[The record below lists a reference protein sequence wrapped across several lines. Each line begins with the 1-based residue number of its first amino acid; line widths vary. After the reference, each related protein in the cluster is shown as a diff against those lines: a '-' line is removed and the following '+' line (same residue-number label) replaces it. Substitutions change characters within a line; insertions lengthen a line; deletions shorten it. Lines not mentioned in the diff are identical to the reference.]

1 MDATDR
7 RMFAPML
14 RADPQSAEA
23 QICVVLGR
31 FEPGATPARLVNEL
45 FRLRLVIGTKAPVIQ
60 RISDLLQDMER
71 AERVERTA
79 DGRYRVVKTP
89 LRRHP

>member
-1 MDATDR
+1 MNAHDR

-31 FEPGATPARLVNEL
+31 FEPGATPALLAEEL
-45 FRLRLVIGTKAPVIQ
+45 FRLVSSLVPKH
-60 RISDLLQDMER
+60 R
-71 AERVERTA
+71 
-79 DGRYRVVKTP
+79 
-89 LRRHP
+89 

>member
-1 MDATDR
+1 
-7 RMFAPML
+7 MFAPML

-31 FEPGATPARLVNEL
+31 FEPGATPALLAEEL
-45 FRLRLVIGTKAPVIQ
+45 FRRRLIIGAKAPVTQ

-71 AERVERTA
+71 AERVERIP
-79 DGRYRVVKTP
+79 DGRYRVVKTL
-89 LRRHP
+89 LRRPP